1 MPFYFYYLFLFRL
14 FLEVSK
20 IHLWENS
27 RWVASK
33 PRVTQGHY
41 YPNSP
46 ALFTSPSLT
55 RIYRSVY
62 LSLSLSSFSILLWTF
77 CITLLSHCIPWYRFF
92 FLYLYLFIFSACLVS
107 PDPLFC
113 ITQQMFWFSLW
124 SLHIMLTHISAFHLK
139 VATITKACSL
149 SPLEEIIFLFW
160 DNWIL
165 TCSLKSGEIRIKR
178 QSNGQT
184 NYPV

>member
-1 MPFYFYYLFLFRL
+1 M
-14 FLEVSK
+14 
-20 IHLWENS
+20 
-27 RWVASK
+27 
-33 PRVTQGHY
+33 
-41 YPNSP
+41 
-46 ALFTSPSLT
+46 
-55 RIYRSVY
+55 
-62 LSLSLSSFSILLWTF
+62 
-77 CITLLSHCIPWYRFF
+77 
-92 FLYLYLFIFSACLVS
+92 S

-113 ITQQMFWFSLW
+113 ITQQMFCFSLW

-184 NYPV
+184 NYPVWFQDNNVVLSEERLILDKVLYSNVQLILVLFTKGQNEKKECQKNKNNPNLWGAFRRKQLKKAESLKCSFPLGL